1 MSTRLPGKPA
11 TIVPPAPQPGDTIGV
26 IAPASPITK
35 ASLDAGCES
44 LRGLGY
50 RIFFFES
57 ILERELYF
65 AGSHQRRAWE
75 IEQMFKKEYVKAI
88 ICARGGYGA
97 NHLLPALN
105 VGLIRAN
112 PKMFV
117 GYSDVTSLLT
127 WITDQT
133 GMVTYHGPMVTKDY
147 ALSRSLPLLASPPAA
162 ANTSA
167 EQIVPGTA
175 EGVLYG
181 GCLSMLVA
189 SLGTPYE
196 IETSGTILFL
206 EDIAA
211 KPFQIDRMLMQ
222 LRYAGKLDEVRGV
235 VFGEMPECVQPG
247 GQDYSLRDVIRRTLS
262 DLSMPIGFGIRSGH
276 LLDHSISGDTL
287 AIGMSARLT
296 VTSDRTTIEYV

>member
-1 MSTRLPGKPA
+1 MPKRLPGQPA
-11 TIVPPAPQPGDTIGV
+11 TIIPPAPQPGDTIGV

-35 ASLDAGCES
+35 DALEAGCES
-44 LRGLGY
+44 LRQLGY

-65 AGSHQRRAWE
+65 AGPHQRRGWE
-75 IEQMFKKEYVKAI
+75 IEQMFQKPYVKAI
-88 ICARGGYGA
+88 LCARGGYGT
-97 NHLLPALN
+97 NHLLPALDLD
-105 VGLIRAN
+105 VIAAN

-147 ALSRSLPLLASPPAA
+147 ALATLPPLASTPPAA
-162 ANTSA
+162 SA
-167 EQIVPGTA
+167 HGEQIVEGQA

-181 GCLSMLVA
+181 GCLSMLAA

-196 IETSGTILFL
+196 IETAGTILFL

-222 LRYAGKLDEVRGV
+222 LRYAGKLNAVRGIA
-235 VFGEMPECVQPG
+235 FGEMPECVQPG
-247 GQDYSLRDVIRRTLS
+247 GQDYSLHEVIRRTLAY
-262 DLSMPIGFGIRSGH
+262 LNVPIGFGIRSGH
-276 LLDHSISGDTL
+276 LNDQSQPGAAL
-287 AIGMSARLT
+287 AIGMNARLT
-296 VTSDRTTIEYV
+296 VTSHRATIEYV

>member
-1 MSTRLPGKPA
+1 MPTRLAGKPA
-11 TIVPPAPQPGDTIGV
+11 TIIPPSPQPGDTIGV

-35 ASLDAGCES
+35 DALDAGCES
-44 LRGLGY
+44 LRSLGY

-57 ILERELYF
+57 ILERDLYF

-75 IEQMFKKEYVKAI
+75 IEQMFKKDYVKAI
-88 ICARGGYGA
+88 ICARGGYGT
-97 NHLLPALN
+97 NHLVPALN
-105 VGLIRAN
+105 LDIVRAN

-133 GMVTYHGPMVTKDY
+133 GLVTYHGPMVTKDY
-147 ALSRSLPLLASPPAA
+147 ALGRSFPLLASRPAA
-162 ANTSA
+162 ASTSA
-167 EQIVPGTA
+167 EQICPGTA
-175 EGVLYG
+175 DGILYG

-189 SLGTPYE
+189 SLRTPYE
-196 IETSGTILFL
+196 IETNGTILFV

-222 LRYAGKLDEVRGV
+222 LRYAGKLKDVRGV

-247 GQDYSLRDVIRRTLS
+247 GQDYTLRDVIRRTLG
-262 DLSMPIGFGIRSGH
+262 DLNVPIGFGIRSGH
-276 LLDHSISGDTL
+276 LLDHSQPADTL
-287 AIGMSARLT
+287 AFGMKARLT
-296 VTSDRTTIEYV
+296 VTTDRATIEYV